1 MLFALVSVLFVSSR
15 YYSEYYST
23 TLLGATFRPSAFT
36 LTGVSSINGS
46 DPNAGCP
53 SVCRMPGA
61 SSERFCDCTGQL
73 SHTNGTLIDG
83 IIPTFDVSQS
93 GTWASQLYTFNGTL
107 NSYTVS
113 FRFPQSFMLKEV
125 ELNIFFCTLW
135 NMPNEALTINVYRS
149 ITFPAIMQG
158 SSFLGKVTMLE
169 NMSNCLSAI
178 NVTVNVSPVISS
190 RMYFIEFVNSRTIG
204 GIYVGEVTFRD
215 EVTRM
220 CKLIN
225 YICAPG
231 LYTKLSNSSIFQA
244 DYIIQCLLLH
254 TVT

>member
-1 MLFALVSVLFVSSR
+1 MLYALVSVFFSH

-53 SVCRMPGA
+53 SVCRMTGA

-73 SHTNGTLIDG
+73 SLTNGTLIDG
-83 IIPTFDVSQS
+83 IIPTFDVSQR
-93 GTWASQLYTFNGTL
+93 GTWASQLYTVNSTL

-113 FRFPQSFMLKEV
+113 FQFPQSIMLREV

-149 ITFPAIMQG
+149 ITFPA
-158 SSFLGKVTMLE
+158 FLPDSLLGNVTLRE
-169 NMSNCLSAI
+169 NMSNCLSSI
-178 NVTVNVSPVISS
+178 NITINLSLVKSS
-190 RMYFIEFVNSRTIG
+190 TIYIIKFVNSRTIG
-204 GIYVGEVTFRD
+204 GIGEVTFRD
-215 EVTRM
+215 EVTHL
-220 CKLIN
+220 CKLIK

-231 LYTKLSNSSIFQA
+231 LV
-244 DYIIQCLLLH
+244 
-254 TVT
+254 VTNIVI